1 MNARVRAIIL
11 AATSAAFCFA
21 NIASAEKPDD
31 KEKKGKPRQ
40 VIDTGVDLMP
50 QDPVGDALLDRLTS
64 RSSEGLVLVEHPN
77 GMQSIDLDGRF
88 QNVMRA
94 TPLADGSAHLSCQAG
109 AHAHKTASA
118 PQALKTFTVLG
129 RKQQLE
135 EK

>member
-1 MNARVRAIIL
+1 MNGRFRAIIL

-21 NIASAEKPDD
+21 SVASAEKPDD

-50 QDPVGDALLDRLTS
+50 PDASAEATLDRMTS

-77 GMQSIDLDGRF
+77 GMLSMDLDGRF
-88 QNVMRA
+88 MNVMLA

-109 AHAHKTASA
+109 AHAHKTAT
-118 PQALKTFTVLG
+118 PPPALKTFTVLG
-129 RKQQLE
+129 RAQKLE